1 VRRRNQMRSPNDSRG
16 QASAARKAC
25 APVWRNACGFRAG
38 MPASAPSSARAALTA
53 RGTARCRGPL
63 RRLAFP
69 HHVHDPDPHTSSPR
83 CRHRDICP
91 GQRGVQSSVDNCYR
105 DQAVDQRRPAGGPA
119 DRHSRR
125 PTASDSPKLSEHHS
139 ARAACTAA
147 MSSASSAGVTAIVER
162 NCCECSEPSWSQ
174 DPGSGFA
181 GHDYA
186 GAGVPGSLP
195 SWMQASSR
203 PSAIQA
209 SRFSQCR

>member
-1 VRRRNQMRSPNDSRG
+1 VRRRDQMRSPNDSRG

-25 APVWRNACGFRAG
+25 APVWRNACGFRSG

-53 RGTARCRGPL
+53 RGTARCRGP
-63 RRLAFP
+63 
-69 HHVHDPDPHTSSPR
+69 
-83 CRHRDICP
+83 
-91 GQRGVQSSVDNCYR
+91 
-105 DQAVDQRRPAGGPA
+105 GGPA
-119 DRHSRR
+119 DRHPRR

-186 GAGVPGSLP
+186 AGLRRSRPGRWPKIRASVPVVRRGRAVRLGAGASLP
-195 SWMQASSR
+195 WEMPDGSPGTCSTPAKACSSVL
-203 PSAIQA
+203 S
-209 SRFSQCR
+209 CR